1 MDETRTLIGR
11 TDICSPSLAGPV
23 GIGRSDQPVTP
34 LLMAIGPRIFAVLL
48 PATLPSGCWGDLGD
62 LRPIGHADSV
72 RIGALKDART
82 AAELLDRQAI
92 QSALAFAN
100 RHRALNWSRM
110 PVKHGCTVLLEFRKG
125 GVPIGYLAADP
136 VAFYTNGPEGELT
149 REASPKE
156 LEDFMKL
163 LPKGVQPV
171 QPCMRT
177 VAA

>member
-1 MDETRTLIGR
+1 MK
-11 TDICSPSLAGPV
+11 V
-23 GIGRSDQPVTP
+23 GISFGGQEWERGAAFVQE
-34 LLMAIGPRIFAVLL
+34 AEK
-48 PATLPSGCWGDLGD
+48 LGV
-62 LRPIGHADSV
+62 DSV
-72 RIGALKDART
+72 WTAETWGFDAAT
-82 AAELLDRQAI
+82 
-92 QSALAFAN
+92 
-100 RHRALNWSRM
+100 
-110 PVKHGCTVLLEFRKG
+110 
-125 GVPIGYLAADP
+125 PIGYLAADP